1 MDHRA
6 FDIISRNEEISIF
19 HAKKRNDVHSNFEI
33 FREIKLSSSSFSRHT
48 RNYSLPKLE
57 KLRNVRI
64 EETRNNCAQQK
75 QGNNNNNNNKNKDD
89 GEQTRRSSRPDKRI
103 NRRRG
108 EG

>member
-1 MDHRA
+1 MDHCA
-6 FDIISRNEEISIF
+6 FDIISESRNEEIYIF

-33 FREIKLSSSSFSRHT
+33 FREIKLFSSSFSGHT
-48 RNYSLPKLE
+48 RNYSLP

-103 NRRRG
+103 NRGRG